1 MSAGHLYKWTQ
12 TDDDDDDDDDDGPNR
27 KDEIC
32 KIWHVS
38 DQILYRWSFEC

>member
-32 KIWHVS
+32 KI
-38 DQILYRWSFEC
+38 